1 MRRRHSITAIAATAL
16 AVAAPAAAAPKV
28 DQLVVAADGT
38 ADQQRVKA
46 PATRV
51 PVGGKRCGVA
61 AATPL
66 AALVESGVGPLRFR
80 DYGSCSRRA
89 ADSAGLY
96 VRSIAGD
103 RAKGRKGWVYKVG
116 NKVGTAGAA
125 DPAGPFGR
133 GRLKAGT
140 RVTWFFC
147 TLRGGGCQ
155 RTLGVKPRALG
166 GGEVQVTVRA
176 YDDFGRGKLV
186 KGATVHADDATA
198 ATNGR
203 GRATLQLDPGEAAV
217 WASAKGRVRSFEE
230 AVDVR

>member
-1 MRRRHSITAIAATAL
+1 MRRRALTAAAAAAL
-16 AVAAPAAAAPKV
+16 AVAAPADAAPKV
-28 DQLVVAADGT
+28 EQLVVLADGT
-38 ADQQRVKA
+38 AKQQRVKT

-66 AALVESGVGPLRFR
+66 AALAKSGVGPLRFR
-80 DYGSCSRRA
+80 DYGSCSRRP

-147 TLRGGGCQ
+147 TLQGGGCQ
-155 RTLGVKPRALG
+155 RTLSVKPRALG
-166 GGEVQVTVRA
+166 DGAVQVTVRA
-176 YDDFGRGKLV
+176 YDDFGRGKLA
-186 KGATVHADDATA
+186 KGATVHAGDATA
-198 ATNGR
+198 KTNRKGK
-203 GRATLQLDPGEAAV
+203 ATLELDPGEASV
-217 WASAKGRVRSFEE
+217 WATAKGRVRSFEE
-230 AVDVR
+230 AVAVR